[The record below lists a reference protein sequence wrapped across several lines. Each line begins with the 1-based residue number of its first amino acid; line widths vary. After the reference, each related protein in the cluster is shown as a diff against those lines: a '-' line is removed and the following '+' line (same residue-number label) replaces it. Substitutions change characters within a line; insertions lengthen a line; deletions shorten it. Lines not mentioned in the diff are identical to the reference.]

1 MGVQLMSVDEH
12 QAGRHAGDT
21 GPGGWAVG
29 ERLSASCPSPAG
41 WRVARHAHATG
52 QRGVARPLLWIT
64 LHSWTYCVSVS
75 VSLSLSLSLSLC
87 VCVRACVCVC
97 ACVRT
102 QARPA
107 PSRACSAAPPPPP
120 TRSTTALTAC
130 TPMTATRGSS
140 PTPST
145 KASVCASFVSSST
158 KCRRAQCA

>member
-75 VSLSLSLSLSLC
+75 VCLSLSLSLC
-87 VCVRACVCVC
+87 VCVCACVCVC
-97 ACVRT
+97 VCVR
-102 QARPA
+102 AHAGAPCSIAGMFGCAPA
-107 PSRACSAAPPPPP
+107 
-120 TRSTTALTAC
+120 
-130 TPMTATRGSS
+130 
-140 PTPST
+140 
-145 KASVCASFVSSST
+145 ASDEEYNRFDGMHPDDGHAWLVAHPFY
-158 KCRRAQCA
+158 